1 LKPENHWQTPLAIRA
16 FIENGLI
23 AEWRAYA
30 DNEPMRQM
38 MKSAG

>member
-16 FIENGLI
+16 FVEEGQV

-30 DNEPMRQM
+30 DNEPMRQLM
-38 MKSAG
+38 RAAA